1 MPTMPELSY
10 TQTLVA
16 TLGGQPQVVTFT
28 LDLLLRHGEAI
39 GEVIVIHP
47 RAAQPRLRHAIDCL
61 NAEFV
66 GDRYQ
71 IDGRVI
77 NCHFR
82 PKILELN
89 HILLDDITDNTA
101 AKGTR
106 DTIYSFFEELK
117 QQPRH
122 IHLSVTGGR
131 RLMSLLAISAAQLK
145 FDSFDHIWHIYT
157 PEAIKEQVR
166 DGAQMHVPPAAGVNL
181 IEVPFFPIAD
191 YIPFL
196 SQPLFTAQA
205 AQQTGKAQMDDQ
217 ERVRCDSFIQKITP
231 RQLDVLRGI
240 ADGYSIQEIA
250 TELYLSIKTVYTHR
264 DKLLDVCA
272 KVWDISEH
280 GPFDQRFLYRHFSRY
295 FETGNM

>member
-1 MPTMPELSY
+1 MPDLPY

-28 LDLLLRHGEAI
+28 LDLLLRHGETI

-47 RAAQPRLRHAIDCL
+47 RATQPRLRNAIDRL
-61 NAEFV
+61 NTEFTN
-66 GDRYQ
+66 DRYL

-82 PKILELN
+82 LKILELD
-89 HILLDDITDNTA
+89 HIPLDDITDNTA
-101 AKGTR
+101 AKGSR
-106 DTIYSFFEELK
+106 DTIYRFFEELK

-157 PEAIKEQVR
+157 PEHIKEQVK
-166 DGAQMHVPPAAGVNL
+166 DGAQMHVPSTAGVNL

-191 YIPFL
+191 YVPLL
-196 SQPLFTAQA
+196 SQTFSTAQA
-205 AQQTGKAQMDDQ
+205 AQQAGKAHMDAQ
-217 ERVRCDSFIQKITP
+217 ERVRCDSFIQKIRP
-231 RQLDVLRGI
+231 RQVDVLRGI
-240 ADGYSIQEIA
+240 ANGYSIQEIA
-250 TELYLSIKTVYTHR
+250 SQLCLSIKTVYNHKDT
-264 DKLLDVCA
+264 LLDVCA
-272 KVWDISEH
+272 DVWDITEY

-295 FETGNM
+295 FEADHM

>member
-1 MPTMPELSY
+1 MSELTY

-16 TLGGQPQVVTFT
+16 TLGGQPQVITFT
-28 LDLLLRHGEAI
+28 LDLLLRRGETI
-39 GEVIVIHP
+39 SEVIVIHP

-61 NAEFV
+61 NAEFT
-66 GDRYQ
+66 GDHYR

-77 NCHFR
+77 HCHFR
-82 PKILELN
+82 PKILELD
-89 HILLDDITDNTA
+89 HIPLDDITDNTA

-106 DTIYSFFEELK
+106 DTIYGFFEELK

-157 PEAIKEQVR
+157 PESIKEQVR

-181 IEVPFFPIAD
+181 IEVPFFPIVD

-196 SQPLFTAQA
+196 SQSFFSAQA
-205 AQQTGKAQMDDQ
+205 AQQAGKAQMDAQ
-217 ERVRCDSFIQKITP
+217 ERARCDTFVQKITP

-240 ADGYSIQEIA
+240 ADGRTIQQIA
-250 TELYLSIKTVYTHR
+250 SQLYLSIKTVYNHR
-264 DKLLDVCA
+264 DKLLNVCA
-272 KVWDISEH
+272 EVWDISEH
-280 GPFDQRFLYRHFSRY
+280 GPFDQRFLNKHFSRY
-295 FETGNM
+295 FETSHT

>member
-1 MPTMPELSY
+1 MPELNY
-10 TQTLVA
+10 IQTLVA

-28 LDLLLRHGEAI
+28 LDLLLRHGITI

-47 RAAQPRLRHAIDCL
+47 RAAQSHLRHAIECL
-61 NAEFV
+61 NAEFT
-66 GDRYQ
+66 GDHYR
-71 IDGRVI
+71 IDGHLI

-82 PKILELN
+82 PKILELD
-89 HILLDDITDNTA
+89 HIPLDDITDNTS

-157 PEAIKEQVR
+157 PEALKQQVR
-166 DGAQMHVPPAAGVNL
+166 DGAQMHVPANSGVNL

-191 YIPFL
+191 YVPFL
-196 SQPLFTAQA
+196 SQPFPSAQA
-205 AQQTGKAQMDDQ
+205 AQQAGKAQMDAQ
-217 ERVRCDSFIQKITP
+217 ERVRCDAFVQKITP
-231 RQLDVLRGI
+231 RQLDILRGI
-240 ADGYSIQEIA
+240 AEGLTIQAIA
-250 TELYLSIKTVYTHR
+250 SQLYLSIKTVYTHKDR
-264 DKLLDVCA
+264 LLDVCA
-272 KVWDISEH
+272 TVWDVSEH
-280 GPFDQRFLYRHFSRY
+280 GPFDQHFLYRHFSRY
-295 FETGNM
+295 FETEKA

>member
-1 MPTMPELSY
+1 MPELTY
-10 TQTLVA
+10 IQTLVA

-28 LDLLLRHGEAI
+28 LDLLLRHGVTI

-47 RAAQPRLRHAIDCL
+47 RATQPRLRHAIDCL
-61 NAEFV
+61 NAEFA
-66 GDRYQ
+66 GDRYR
-71 IDGRVI
+71 IDGHLI

-82 PKILELN
+82 PKILELD
-89 HILLDDITDNTA
+89 HIPLDDITDNTS

-157 PEAIKEQVR
+157 PESVKAQVKE
-166 DGAQMHVPPAAGVNL
+166 GAQMHVPPTSGVNL

-191 YIPFL
+191 YVPFL
-196 SQPLFTAQA
+196 SQPFSSAQA
-205 AQQTGKAQMDDQ
+205 AQQAGKAQMDAQ
-217 ERVRCDSFIQKITP
+217 ERARCEAFIQKITP
-231 RQLDVLRGI
+231 RQLETLRGI
-240 ADGYSIQEIA
+240 AAGFTIQEIA
-250 TELYLSIKTVYTHR
+250 DQLCLSIKTVYNHR

-280 GPFDQRFLYRHFSRY
+280 GPFDHRFLYRHFSRY
-295 FETGNM
+295 FETESRV